1 MKKLGKTTRPFRYD
15 LNKIHYNST
24 VEVTNRFKELDLVGR
39 LPEEL
44 GTEIPN
50 TVLEAVTKI
59 ILKEKKCRKAK
70 WVSGKALQMGE
81 GR

>member
-1 MKKLGKTTRPFRYD
+1 MKVGKTIRAFRYD
-15 LNKIHYNST
+15 LTQIPYDYT
-24 VEVTNRFKELDLVGR
+24 VKVTNRFKELDLVGR